1 MDRRLFIKILFSS
14 LLTPFFLFSNEYNK
28 KAILKKIP
36 KSEEYIAS
44 IGMGTW
50 LTFDIGYNTKKLKQ
64 RAEILKLFFNSGGQ
78 VIDSSPMYGS
88 SEKVIGKSL
97 KLIDTYKNLFAATK
111 VWTPNRWH
119 GKTVRKFKKLLGV
132 QKFELLQVHNLVN
145 YEEHLETLYDLKKWT
160 LKVHWSNYLSWL

>member
-14 LLTPFFLFSNEYNK
+14 LLTPFFSFSNEYNKK

-50 LTFDIGYNTKKLKQ
+50 LTFDIGFNTKKLKQ

-78 VIDSSPMYGS
+78 VIDSSPMYGT

-97 KLIDTYKNLFAATK
+97 KLLI
-111 VWTPNRWH
+111 PI
-119 GKTVRKFKKLLGV
+119 KTC
-132 QKFELLQVHNLVN
+132 LLQ
-145 YEEHLETLYDLKKWT
+145 LKFGLLIDGMEK
-160 LKVHWSNYLSWL
+160 NN